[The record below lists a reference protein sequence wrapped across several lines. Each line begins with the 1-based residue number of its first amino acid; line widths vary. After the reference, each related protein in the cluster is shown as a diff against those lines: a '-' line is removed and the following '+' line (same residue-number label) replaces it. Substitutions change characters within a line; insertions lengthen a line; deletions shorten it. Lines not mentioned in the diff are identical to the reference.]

1 MTDINS
7 RLLRSYG
14 EAAASLILAM
24 KKKSEL
30 HEEIERLN
38 AELASADKDARA
50 AVEKTDFLAGIMYGD
65 EGIHDES
72 FTDLY
77 RRFDAIAQGLGVA
90 TDQLFGYTKQAV
102 EYWKS
107 GECIP
112 RSNTWEGG
120 ADIIEKTSRGFFP
133 KHVIIDALR
142 RSAAER
148 KAKKESESV
157 QPETEAD
164 AEELPIFGAPER
176 EAGIA
181 SGDASAGI

>member
-14 EAAASLILAM
+14 EAAAGLIMAM
-24 KKKSEL
+24 KKKEDLST
-30 HEEIERLN
+30 EIERLRSELSVADCN
-38 AELASADKDARA
+38 ARTAAD
-50 AVEKTDFLAGIMYGD
+50 KTDFLFGIMYGED
-65 EGIHDES
+65 GLHDEN

-77 RRFDAIAQGLGVA
+77 KRFDAIAQGLGVA

-112 RSNTWEGG
+112 RSNTWDGVAE
-120 ADIIEKTSRGFFP
+120 IIDNTTRGFFT
-133 KHVIIDALR
+133 KAAVIDALR
-142 RSAAER
+142 ISAAER

-157 QPETEAD
+157 QPEAEAD
-164 AEELPIFGAPER
+164 AEELPIFGSPETEADTAPGDFSER
-176 EAGIA
+176 I
-181 SGDASAGI
+181 